1 MSYNKKI
8 WANGDLIT
16 KEGMNNIEYGIYDAH
31 DKINAINNKV
41 EENTTDTNTA
51 KQDIS
56 DIKLQIGTEELTT
69 TSKKIKGAINDLS
82 SQIKDITTYITPEM
96 FGCKGDGVTDDT
108 ENLQLAINSA
118 ITNNKTLV
126 GKGKTYLVSD
136 TIVINGFIN
145 LDFNNST
152 IKANSELTCLMRI
165 NSDFVDMFIRNI
177 VLDCNNLCDVGLHI
191 PFAKRSS
198 FSEIAIK
205 NFKEIGLKIDNPTY
219 CLRFNVMRLFVDTNL
234 ANHSETAI
242 GIKVATG
249 DIEFTDVYIN
259 NCKTAIW
266 SSGNNRFINI
276 HPSIV
281 DSTIVSGSKCFD
293 LSGTSY
299 IVNSVID
306 TFEICFNITD
316 NISLNV
322 INLSIVNNATYY
334 TQTTPFTIFN
344 YSNKKYAKKT
354 HFIGISCNNTLANVS
369 SAPMLCN
376 YNDDNLF
383 DFNVLHYNTLTYSA
397 GCYPISINNNS
408 NNVSGLIAKSSNVTV
423 ESSRLTI
430 KDKRVNIN
438 AVLKV
443 TTSNNGLTEVALV
456 PSGATPISNVYFTA
470 FQGTSASN
478 CPNVCPSILYVNKI
492 LTIRI
497 LDYSKGEYFVVNC
510 SYDID

>member
-1 MSYNKKI
+1 MSNSYTPTEWIPNRTI
-8 WANGDLIT
+8 ATANV
-16 KEGMNNIEYGIYDAH
+16 MNNIEEGIVDAH
-31 DKINAINNKV
+31 
-41 EENTTDTNTA
+41 E
-51 KQDIS
+51 
-56 DIKLQIGTEELTT
+56 KLCEV
-69 TSKKIKGAINDLS
+69 D

-152 IKANSELTCLMRI
+152 IKANSELTCLMKI
-165 NSDFVDMFIRNI
+165 DSNFTDMFIRNI
-177 VLDCNNLCDVGLHI
+177 VLDCNNLCDVGLYI

-198 FSEIAIK
+198 FSEITIK

-219 CLRFNVMRLFVDTNL
+219 CLRFNVMRLFVDINLTNY
-234 ANHSETAI
+234 SKTAI
-242 GIKVATG
+242 GVKVDTG
-249 DIEFTDVYIN
+249 DIEFTDIYIN

-276 HPSIV
+276 HPSIL

-293 LSGTSY
+293 LSGTSH

-306 TFEICFNITD
+306 TFETCFNITH
-316 NISLNV
+316 NVSINV
-322 INLSIVNNATYY
+322 INLSIVNNATFY

-344 YSNKKYAKKT
+344 YSDKRFAKRT
-354 HFIGISCNNTLANVS
+354 HFIGLSCNNTLTNLS

-383 DFNVLHYNTLTYSA
+383 DFNVLHYNSLTYSA

-408 NNVSGLIAKSSNVTV
+408 NNVSGLITKSSNVTV

-443 TTSNNGLTEVALV
+443 TTSSNGLTEVALV
-456 PSGATPISNVYFTA
+456 PSEATPISNVYFTA